1 MVRVKVVVETAD
13 RGAAV
18 HMFEQLLQHGYVVDS
33 RATPDNE
40 SLTTAAAALAAARNA
55 KKE

>member
-40 SLTTAAAALAAARNA
+40 SLTTAAAALSAARNA